1 MLFIANEIDFSK
13 RYNTDKENL
22 ENKMIGQFLIL
33 RNRQDDDDVYLC
45 DFAIVTKK
53 RVHYYNEFTRLL
65 VTYQGTQGNAAEL
78 PMNSENFV
86 NVDNAK
92 KEGFNFFTQVISDES
107 YYSLSSHYSK
117 VRTKKIFSTLQDL
130 GLMRKNGTSSK
141 DYDLAKKC
149 LLKHNRSYYAFNK
162 GIEYL
167 FTRDSKEFVKK
178 TSIDQ
183 LDIQLEGI
191 TKNESLHLNFSH
203 SVLGRIPI
211 NIFIGKNG
219 AGKSYTI
226 ECIIKRYLEGRHQD
240 LASNINKIIVISNTI
255 SDKYPSTIRKFKS
268 NKRLSDDNTNED
280 YEYFSTIRGCKFN
293 QTDGVQKFNFT
304 THIEEML
311 VRDMTEQLP
320 FSSLDILEKAIKKNL
335 SCSIIGLDS
344 NLTSFK
350 SLRELIFSA
359 KKHFNETDGE
369 YLRLDHVFITRN
381 GREAKL
387 SSGQENFILMIS
399 CLLTSIQNN
408 SLVFIDELENFLH
421 PNFISQAMKILKD
434 CLIDTNSICIIATH
448 SLHIAR
454 EIPKEGVTIFERF
467 NDASSLVIYNPGIE
481 SYSCNLQLMSNYI
494 FNTKEEE
501 SIFDSTLR
509 NIANKYKTKKKLI
522 NELGG
527 STSRD
532 ILLSIADRINEN

>member
-1 MLFIANEIDFSK
+1 MLFITNEIDFSK
-13 RYNTDKENL
+13 TYNSDKENID
-22 ENKMIGQFLIL
+22 NKTTGQFLIL
-33 RNRQDDDDVYLC
+33 RDRQDDNIYLC

-53 RVHYYNEFTRLL
+53 RVRYYNEFTRLL
-65 VTYQGTQGNAAEL
+65 VIYRGVLGNAAEL
-78 PMNSENFV
+78 PMTSGNIV
-86 NVDNAK
+86 NVGNAK
-92 KEGFNFFTQVISDES
+92 KEGFNIFTQVISDES
-107 YYSLSSHYSK
+107 YYGLSSHYSK
-117 VRTKKIFSTLQDL
+117 VQAKKIFSTLQDL

-141 DYDLAKKC
+141 DYDLAKKY
-149 LLKHNRSYYAFNK
+149 LLKHNRSFYAFNK
-162 GIEYL
+162 GVEYL
-167 FTRDSKEFVKK
+167 FTGSSKEFVKK
-178 TSIDQ
+178 TSIDK
-183 LDIQLEGI
+183 LDVELEGL
-191 TKNESLHLNFSH
+191 TKNESLHLNFTH

-226 ECIIKRYLEGRHQD
+226 EFIIKRYLEGRHQD

-255 SDKYPSTIRKFKS
+255 SDKYPSTIRKFKR
-268 NKRLSDDNTNED
+268 NKILTHNNTSED

-293 QTDGVQKFNFT
+293 QTDGVKKFNFT

-311 VRDMTEQLP
+311 ARDMTEQLP

-335 SCSIIGLDS
+335 NCSIIGLDS

-359 KKHFNETDGE
+359 KKHFNKTDGE
-369 YLRLDHVFITRN
+369 YLRLAHVFLTQN
-381 GREAKL
+381 GTEAKL
-387 SSGQENFILMIS
+387 SSGQENFMLMIS

-434 CLIDTNSICIIATH
+434 CLIETNSICIIATH

-467 NDASSLVIYNPGIE
+467 NDASSLIIYNPEIE

-501 SIFDSTLR
+501 SIFDNTLR
-509 NIANKYKTKKKLI
+509 SIANKYKTKKQLI
-522 NELGG
+522 NALG
-527 STSRD
+527 SNTSRD